1 MSSGSSQNGVS
12 LDISGVAGFFG
23 GDVSVSA
30 MATVHIYEGRKWLGW
45 YNQPGSYEIAKRYG
59 QLSTSRFWDALY
71 PGVNVDPATLFEFDG
86 TQGPKYTAVQS
97 GTVIARTGHVARLF
111 MEECKE
117 EGNRVLAN
125 PTPEQRTTSPG
136 LVTVVDLSHVPHEIE
151 TPHQQRDVGSVL
163 ACVPIFVSLSACV
176 VCAVFGD
183 WFCFSMILL
192 GIVASGFS
200 CYTVGMG
207 TLTFKHPMPAQE
219 APPGDG
225 LLEGENE
232 LVILKGPEGAVNSI
246 TRGRFYLE
254 YASKPRYNN
263 IGWCSILLTFQFLA
277 QLLIVPQG
285 TLRGQ
290 IAFLVSLAASWA
302 YNSYLS
308 SLDKERIQRSILV
321 EQVLKL
327 DRSHHIKKYELGTR
341 TSMVVFS
348 LLLLAPANTRG
359 LRRVLN
365 DLLPNDTDVWNR
377 WKDEVLVCIERDLH
391 ADTREF
397 AFRFKPLAPAD
408 RTGPCVSLLETLRSD
423 AAAAAEMYTRYH
435 GNAYTQSST
444 MESRPSMAYNHYG
457 SLSYGSYAPLGADMG
472 AGSSESLMTA

>member
-1 MSSGSSQNGVS
+1 MSSSSQNGVS

-97 GTVIARTGHVARLF
+97 GTIIARTGHVARLF

-117 EGNRVLAN
+117 TRVQAS
-125 PTPEQRTTSPG
+125 PTSTQRKTSPG
-136 LVTVVDLSHVPHEIE
+136 FVTVVDLSVVPHEIE
-151 TPHQQRDVGSVL
+151 TPHQQRDMGSVL
-163 ACVPIFVSLSACV
+163 ACVPIFVSLSACI
-176 VCAVFGD
+176 VCAVFKD

-192 GIVASGFS
+192 GIVASGSS
-200 CYTVGMG
+200 CYTIGMG
-207 TLTFKHPMPAQE
+207 TLTFKHPLPAKD

-254 YASKPRYNN
+254 YASKPRYDN

-290 IAFLVSLAASWA
+290 IAFLVSLAASWV

-321 EQVLKL
+321 KQVLKL
-327 DRSHHIKKYELGTR
+327 HSSHIDKYELGTR

-348 LLLLAPANTRG
+348 LLLLAPANIRG

-365 DLLPNDTDVWNR
+365 DLLPNDTDVWTR
-377 WKDEVLVCIERDLH
+377 WKEEVLFCIEKDSQDG
-391 ADTREF
+391 AQEF
-397 AFRFKPLAPAD
+397 AFRFEQLAPTD
-408 RTGPCVSLLETLRSD
+408 TPGSCVSLLETLRGD
-423 AAAAAEMYTRYH
+423 AMAAAEMYARH
-435 GNAYTQSST
+435 RRWS
-444 MESRPSMAYNHYG
+444 
-457 SLSYGSYAPLGADMG
+457 DMH
-472 AGSSESLMTA
+472 AAQHNEV